1 MTSAA
6 TAPTAG
12 PRPFGRRR
20 RPERPL
26 PMITLTTAQRGDGW
40 HWITVDGDLH
50 QDSAAQLQRRLDEL
64 VGHGHNRVV
73 LDLKPTAKLDFDALV
88 ALVLARGR
96 LKNHGGE
103 LLLRC
108 PSTDVS
114 RLLEL
119 TGLTDLLDVVDDCAA
134 S

>member
-1 MTSAA
+1 ML
-6 TAPTAG
+6 
-12 PRPFGRRR
+12 
-20 RPERPL
+20 E
-26 PMITLTTAQRGDGW
+26 
-40 HWITVDGDLH
+40 
-50 QDSAAQLQRRLDEL
+50 
-64 VGHGHNRVV
+64 
-73 LDLKPTAKLDFDALV
+73 LKPTAKLDFDALV

-96 LKNHGGE
+96 LKNDGGD

-119 TGLTDLLDVVDDCAA
+119 TGLTDLLSVLENDSLLDDCSA